1 MSDEQPPDEDVDD
14 SDSPSEQPTLR
25 PQKASDASVDP
36 EVLPRDSLPGNEDV
50 TLSPGTLSPE
60 SLTGDTI
67 HSEDATLAPLRA
79 SGGVDQALRQSFE
92 QAWVNQQPRGI
103 ASCLPPEES
112 ESFLPTLVE
121 LVGIDLEFQWK
132 QRSQTAEQETVRDEL
147 SNPPLVEDYLNEFS
161 DLNTPEIMLSLL
173 QQEFWARARFSEEP
187 EIEEYHERFPDFEIN
202 GASLTATDLA
212 LTVGSREEIE
222 RARSD
227 DKQDGNQPDGSSE
240 AVQYFG
246 EYELLQEIA
255 RGGMGVVYKARQSRL
270 NRLVA
275 LKMILS
281 GQLASEDDV
290 QRFYIE
296 AEAAASLEHPGIV
309 PIFEIGEHEGQHFFS
324 MGFIDGAGLDVQVK
338 EGPMAPREAAALTQ
352 QVCEAIAYAHS
363 QNVIHRD
370 LKPANVLIDGTG
382 QAKVTDFGLAKKTD
396 GDSDLTGTGQILGT
410 PGYMPPEQASGE
422 TDTIGPAADIYS
434 LGAILYA
441 LLTGRPPFQS
451 ANVMDTLLAVLEQE
465 PVAPRQLNPAL
476 DQDLETICLKCLQK
490 DAGRRYGTTDEVV
503 AELGRYLNGEPIHA
517 RPISKLE
524 RGWRWCKRK
533 PALAGLGALAAVM
546 LLTFGIGGPLVAMQ
560 QSALRTEADEE
571 RQLAETAQEE
581 SEKQTQLA
589 EEARLETRRRMAHAN
604 VINGTQLVAEGNLAG
619 ALSWFTEALR
629 LDEGIPE
636 REQVHRQ
643 RLARVLAACP
653 KPKHVWIQKTPRL
666 FRAGFSPDYQK
677 VFTVH
682 LNGTIQLWD
691 LKTGESIGEPIENDG
706 AVLDVAFDKT
716 GDLLAT
722 AVLYPGQQ
730 EFSITRIWDLSTR
743 KRLTERYRQEYG
755 TEQVAFHPHK
765 KQLMTA
771 SGFGNVVIWDT
782 ETGKPVIETI
792 EHPRER
798 PSDPFDIQ
806 RNEFSPDGSLLLT
819 ASTDSTVRL
828 WDTSSGLQT
837 SRPLFHADRV
847 NQAHFSPDGKRVA
860 TASNDNTARLW
871 DVETGLPITP
881 PLQHA
886 GDVLQVVFSADG
898 RRVAT
903 ISENQDARV
912 WDAITGE
919 PLTGYLKHHN
929 QVTTISFSAEGQ
941 FVATGC
947 IDGKVRLWSVGSGQ
961 LYGPLMPH
969 PGAIQFVEFHPD
981 GRHLLTTSRP
991 SAGADGTEAR
1001 IWDLAANKPR
1011 SLMIEGTDARHAQFI
1026 PHSTHVLIAD
1036 QEHRL
1041 RVHDTKTGSLAIEP
1055 VKTSGDIRH
1064 FEFNDE
1070 GTKLI
1075 TATAAGIAR
1084 VWDAGSLKPLTPAM
1098 QNNSPVNFA
1107 HFNHDGKQLVTITK
1121 DDAVRVWNANSG
1133 TQLAELFDGTGP
1145 YESLDAVFHPDGQLI
1160 TFRRPHEVFNSVLP
1174 VQAWVIGESGMF
1186 KPGDLKLDS
1195 RAFDFKEISEAAV
1208 NPRGDQLL
1216 FITTRYG
1223 NYEESFTA
1231 GIYDRATASKIY
1243 EIPYGD
1249 FYGVSFSNNG
1259 KLLLIYDQKK
1269 ARVWNVNN
1277 GQPVSPWI
1285 RTGGRIRHAIF
1296 SPNGLMVGTAS
1307 QLTNSQG
1314 STWGTVCVWDARS
1327 GQPLTTGLVHNKA
1340 PSAID
1345 FSTDSNQLL
1354 TRADAVRL
1362 WQIGPTP
1369 QSLDELTS
1377 IAQFLSSARLDE
1389 TATLQPLTTEEQRTS
1404 WQAVKENRSIRSIGT
1419 DQQATQ
1425 RQHDLYEL
1433 AIREDDLVAM
1443 RHHQDILLQ
1452 AEPKS
1457 TNLLWRRSLTSASLG
1472 DLETAVTDL
1481 KKLTT
1486 LVPDDNCG
1494 FSANYVML
1502 LLRQGDTAGFRREC
1516 ESLLKRYNDTTDA
1529 MIAERVA
1536 KTCCLEPVPFP
1547 VDDIRIQLAGRAA
1560 AVGESNPFNDFSHLA
1575 YGMAG
1580 YRSGQFELA
1589 LEQLKP
1595 LGDMTQP
1602 LPPNFTMP
1610 GKVLA
1615 KFFEAMSEHQL
1626 GHHQEAERGL
1636 QIALKYNRA
1645 RGEIKRSYG
1654 DIYDWLRCD
1663 IIESEAISLIR
1674 NSPADSP

>member
-1 MSDEQPPDEDVDD
+1 M
-14 SDSPSEQPTLR
+14 
-25 PQKASDASVDP
+25 
-36 EVLPRDSLPGNEDV
+36 
-50 TLSPGTLSPE
+50 
-60 SLTGDTI
+60 
-67 HSEDATLAPLRA
+67 
-79 SGGVDQALRQSFE
+79 
-92 QAWVNQQPRGI
+92 
-103 ASCLPPEES
+103 
-112 ESFLPTLVE
+112 
-121 LVGIDLEFQWK
+121 
-132 QRSQTAEQETVRDEL
+132 
-147 SNPPLVEDYLNEFS
+147 
-161 DLNTPEIMLSLL
+161 
-173 QQEFWARARFSEEP
+173 
-187 EIEEYHERFPDFEIN
+187 
-202 GASLTATDLA
+202 
-212 LTVGSREEIE
+212 
-222 RARSD
+222 
-227 DKQDGNQPDGSSE
+227 
-240 AVQYFG
+240 
-246 EYELLQEIA
+246 
-255 RGGMGVVYKARQSRL
+255 
-270 NRLVA
+270 
-275 LKMILS
+275 
-281 GQLASEDDV
+281 
-290 QRFYIE
+290 
-296 AEAAASLEHPGIV
+296 
-309 PIFEIGEHEGQHFFS
+309 
-324 MGFIDGAGLDVQVK
+324 
-338 EGPMAPREAAALTQ
+338 
-352 QVCEAIAYAHS
+352 
-363 QNVIHRD
+363 
-370 LKPANVLIDGTG
+370 
-382 QAKVTDFGLAKKTD
+382 
-396 GDSDLTGTGQILGT
+396 
-410 PGYMPPEQASGE
+410 
-422 TDTIGPAADIYS
+422 
-434 LGAILYA
+434 
-441 LLTGRPPFQS
+441 
-451 ANVMDTLLAVLEQE
+451 
-465 PVAPRQLNPAL
+465 
-476 DQDLETICLKCLQK
+476 
-490 DAGRRYGTTDEVV
+490 
-503 AELGRYLNGEPIHA
+503 
-517 RPISKLE
+517 
-524 RGWRWCKRK
+524 
-533 PALAGLGALAAVM
+533 
-546 LLTFGIGGPLVAMQ
+546 
-560 QSALRTEADEE
+560 
-571 RQLAETAQEE
+571 
-581 SEKQTQLA
+581 
-589 EEARLETRRRMAHAN
+589 
-604 VINGTQLVAEGNLAG
+604 
-619 ALSWFTEALR
+619 
-629 LDEGIPE
+629 
-636 REQVHRQ
+636 
-643 RLARVLAACP
+643 
-653 KPKHVWIQKTPRL
+653 
-666 FRAGFSPDYQK
+666 
-677 VFTVH
+677 
-682 LNGTIQLWD
+682 
-691 LKTGESIGEPIENDG
+691 
-706 AVLDVAFDKT
+706 
-716 GDLLAT
+716 
-722 AVLYPGQQ
+722 
-730 EFSITRIWDLSTR
+730 
-743 KRLTERYRQEYG
+743 
-755 TEQVAFHPHK
+755 
-765 KQLMTA
+765 
-771 SGFGNVVIWDT
+771 
-782 ETGKPVIETI
+782 
-792 EHPRER
+792 
-798 PSDPFDIQ
+798 
-806 RNEFSPDGSLLLT
+806 
-819 ASTDSTVRL
+819 
-828 WDTSSGLQT
+828 
-837 SRPLFHADRV
+837 
-847 NQAHFSPDGKRVA
+847 
-860 TASNDNTARLW
+860 
-871 DVETGLPITP
+871 PITP

-1223 NYEESFTA
+1223 NYEESSLPVFT
-1231 GIYDRATASKIY
+1231 TAQRPARFTKFPMGFLRRFLQQQRKTAAYLRPEKSSCLECQQRPACFPLDTNRGSYPSCHLQSQRINGR
-1243 EIPYGD
+1243 YGQ
-1249 FYGVSFSNNG
+1249 SIN
-1259 KLLLIYDQKK
+1259 KLPRLNLGDCL
-1269 ARVWNVNN
+1269 RL
-1277 GQPVSPWI
+1277 GCS
-1285 RTGGRIRHAIF
+1285 
-1296 SPNGLMVGTAS
+1296 
-1307 QLTNSQG
+1307 
-1314 STWGTVCVWDARS
+1314 S

-1494 FSANYVML
+1494 YSANYVML

-1516 ESLLKRYNDTTDA
+1516 QSLLKRYNDTTDA

-1595 LGDMTQP
+1595 LGDMTKP

-1626 GHHQEAERGL
+1626 GHHQEAERSL

-1645 RGEIKRSYG
+1645 RGDIKRTYG